1 MPPPKQN
8 KTKPSTSHSSTNNST
23 IPKSESAISTA
34 TSIQLPILL
43 VIPYTYTHTYTKK
56 LASTISGDKEKQQIH
71 NPFTME
77 EEVAR
82 LVFDICSAPSGNPE
96 PTTKRCTLQLQPE
109 KKMVRLQL
117 GNASSASSASS
128 CCSLPRLQQKLGRSL
143 MEPQRALSR
152 GISVSPDR
160 RASST

>member
-34 TSIQLPILL
+34 TSIQLPILP
-43 VIPYTYTHTYTKK
+43 VIPYTYIHTYTKK

-77 EEVAR
+77 EGVAR
-82 LVFDICSAPSGNPE
+82 LVFDIYSAPSGNPE
-96 PTTKRCTLQLQPE
+96 TTTKHCTLQLQPE

-117 GNASSASSASS
+117 CSASSASS
-128 CCSLPRLQQKLGRSL
+128 CCCLPRLRQKLGRSL

>member
-77 EEVAR
+77 EGVAR

-109 KKMVRLQL
+109 KKWC
-117 GNASSASSASS
+117 G
-128 CCSLPRLQQKLGRSL
+128 CSWVMLVVLVVLVAAAPYPGY
-143 MEPQRALSR
+143 SR
-152 GISVSPDR
+152 NWGGP
-160 RASST
+160 